1 MAGIAAGP
9 IFRGVDRH
17 GRILPGRLTDR
28 SVALIATL
36 HRLRVTITYPA
47 LWEREA
53 VVVRAID
60 AGEATPAAIAACRLP
75 LTGEMIDFDVR
86 EIDATDFPA

>member
-1 MAGIAAGP
+1 MGEYQTVP
-9 IFRGVDRH
+9 LRRF
-17 GRILPGRLTDR
+17 
-28 SVALIATL
+28 
-36 HRLRVTITYPA
+36 RVTITCPA

-60 AGEATPAAIAACRLP
+60 AGEAKPAAIAICRLP
-75 LTGEMIDFDVR
+75 LMGELIDFDVR